1 MDDREQMPFPGSFLQ
16 PFSEKEGSKMSAV
29 EEIEKRILREF
40 SSEADAQAFGR
51 ILLEGD
57 RELLRKVLEEAP
69 EGEFSFPLGKPDSL
83 ILEERLRRLAPAL
96 TSPLPLREGFSS
108 SMVGLAV
115 LLGGFFGWLAA
126 LLLGS
131 GTAGASLA
139 GGALGAGGAFWMGE
153 KRRCSSG
160 RAGKRLPRT
169 FRLLAF
175 LGKCLAAPLVQSGGS
190 SEEVDRD
197 LLQGQLRE
205 LLIQRYAF
213 YRLALR
219 GEYLFESLRQK
230 NLEEERRIPDL
241 TPLGASL
248 YALAGASQ
256 ETLPEAVEE
265 LLRAARE
272 AGFENLPLPGDAGKS
287 PPEDLP
293 RHWCEEL
300 RDQYQTLGYL
310 EPGEPVVVER
320 RPAFYRGTLQ
330 EKGLLRRDKRGTQDK
345 NVRGDLSHDC

>member
-1 MDDREQMPFPGSFLQ
+1 MIDKKQFSFPNPFLHPFP
-16 PFSEKEGSKMSAV
+16 EKEGVKIPAV
-29 EEIEKRILREF
+29 EEIAGHILREL
-40 SSEADAQAFGR
+40 SPGREKEAFGG

-57 RELLRKVLEEAP
+57 RELLRTVLEEAP
-69 EGEFSFPLGKPDSL
+69 EEEFSFPQGEPDAL

-96 TSPLPLREGFSS
+96 ACPLPLREGFSS
-108 SMVGLAV
+108 SMVGAAV

-126 LLLGS
+126 LVLGS

-139 GGALGAGGAFWMGE
+139 GGALGAGAAFWMAE
-153 KRRCSSG
+153 KYRSSPE
-160 RAGKRLPRT
+160 KSPSRT

-175 LGKCLAAPLVQSGGS
+175 LGKALTAPFVQSRNS
-190 SEEVDRD
+190 SSQVDRNA
-197 LLQGQLRE
+197 LELQLRE
-205 LLIQRYAF
+205 LLTQRYAF

-230 NLEEERRIPDL
+230 NMEEKEHLPDL
-241 TPLGASL
+241 APLGASL

-272 AGFENLPLPGDAGKS
+272 AGFENLSLPADAGGGVR
-287 PPEDLP
+287 EDLP
-293 RHWCEEL
+293 RYWREEL
-300 RDQYQTLGYL
+300 RDQYRTVGYL

-320 RPAFYRGTLQ
+320 RPVLYRGVLQ
-330 EKGLLRRDKRGTQDK
+330 EKGLLRRDKHAPGRS
-345 NVRGDLSHDC
+345 LA